1 MVMLSQFPTISGAQ
15 EMPYSWPESEFFVS
29 ERHRLLY
36 CPIEKVGCSSLKMWW
51 ADLLEGATDPYFGK
65 NELGQT
71 TGFID
76 HGRLNK
82 SFKLHNQSRQL
93 ARRPLTEDG
102 WFRFVFVRNPW
113 SRLVSAFVNK
123 FPSMYGPVLPVMRA
137 VHRRWKRNPLMTAG
151 RVVSQSP
158 SLLSVKRGLRM
169 TFLPLLQGAK
179 AWSDEMT
186 FRHFIEFLRTQ
197 SLDNDGSDLHWRPQY
212 RFLGNVSFQFV
223 GRFERLGEDLKTISH
238 LLGVKAKLPAL
249 NATNYAKEEAVPAGC
264 FADAPL
270 SQLRSLA
277 AMPDYRKFYTRE
289 LQQQVADLYRRDIE
303 QFGYDFDG

>member
-1 MVMLSQFPTISGAQ
+1 MV
-15 EMPYSWPESEFFVS
+15 
-29 ERHRLLY
+29 Y

-51 ADLLEGATDPYFGK
+51 ADLLEGGTDPYFGK
-65 NELGQT
+65 NEFGQT
-71 TGFID
+71 TNFID
-76 HGRLNK
+76 HGGLNK
-82 SFKLHNQSRQL
+82 SFRLQNQSRQL
-93 ARRPLTEDG
+93 ARRPLTEEG

-123 FPSMYGPVLPVMRA
+123 FPMSHQCLGSQELVQPVFQA

-169 TFLPLLQGAK
+169 TLLPLLQGAK

-197 SLDNDGSDLHWRPQY
+197 HLDSDNSDLHWRPQY
-212 RFLGNVSFQFV
+212 RFLGSVSFHFI
-223 GRFERLGEDLKTISH
+223 GRFERLGEDLRTISH
-238 LLGVKAKLPAL
+238 LLGIKAKLPAL
-249 NATNYAKEEAVPAGC
+249 NATNYAKEEAVPADC

-277 AMPDYRKFYTRE
+277 AIPCYRKFYTRE